1 MARAKKDNTNKPY
14 FSPRLS
20 ALLDGMLTAKT
31 TIISAPAGYGK
42 TTAARYV
49 LNRHL
54 PGGAAVYHLDCVEEP
69 AGAAWKRFGRAI
81 QKIDNRIGN
90 ALLKIGLPDED
101 TKGDAAYLF
110 TELVCAEETWL
121 VIDDFQLFQT
131 AVPETVWNALI
142 EHGAENLHTVILTQ
156 RPVKMR
162 MTLKPGVLY
171 LGREEMRL
179 TESETG
185 EYFAWC
191 GVSPS
196 PEQVRTVSRYTEGW
210 IAALRLQLK
219 CYMDTGSFLD
229 TRDIH
234 RLIGEVVWD
243 KLTREEQNFLLLI
256 SPFDSYTYRQA
267 AHMLNLQEAPE
278 YVRTLSLHNNFIFED
293 AHGHLF
299 RPHSTLLEFLRGE
312 LAALPEETRRHI
324 FTCAGE
330 WCGLNGQSEQ
340 AMYFFHRVG
349 DYEKILSLEF
359 RGMEFER
366 TEETRVADLLLD
378 ILDHTDAEMKLRY
391 PVSVVKIIFILFG
404 AGRYEEFGRWCGGM
418 SALCAGSSL
427 PEPEKN
433 RLSGELSLLT
443 SFTRFNDI
451 TEMGTLMRRAHELL
465 GGRPSLIQMND
476 AWSFGCPSALFLYH
490 SAPGRLDRE
499 LADMTENCCHY
510 FALTQGHGSGG
521 DVLMA
526 AEAHYHRGE
535 MEHAEILA
543 YKALYQA
550 ENKRQEC
557 VCIGAALLLGRL
569 AVVRGDGD
577 GFSSVLERIAGYA
590 AQNPIKSNRME
601 ADMAAA
607 SLMELVGAEQDIPL
621 WLREGDISEKRLF
634 AMSIPYAQTLFGKY
648 MIQSGKPEIW
658 LGMERDA
665 LALAE
670 LLHCCMAMLYGKILT
685 AAAWQ
690 ARGKMPEAISAL
702 KEALDMA
709 IPDALYMPF
718 AENRALLE
726 PLLTEHCSRTEREK
740 IFALAQKQET
750 GAEAVRRGC
759 YLSSLPFGL
768 TEREYEVAELA
779 ARGLRNQAIAQT
791 LFVTDNTVKKHLKT
805 IFQKMDVRSR
815 DALQEKWK
823 NKT

>member
-1 MARAKKDNTNKPY
+1 MPRPKKDNTNKPY
-14 FSPRLS
+14 FSSRLS
-20 ALLDGMLTAKT
+20 ALLNGMLTAKT

-42 TTAARYV
+42 TVAARYFF
-49 LNRHL
+49 NQHL
-54 PGGAAVYHLDCVEEP
+54 PWGAAVYHLDCVEEP
-69 AGAAWKRFGRAI
+69 AGAAWKRFSRAI
-81 QKIDNRIGN
+81 QKIDTGIGN
-90 ALLKIGLPDED
+90 ALLSIGLPDQD
-101 TKGDAAYLF
+101 TKGDAAYLL

-131 AVPETVWNALI
+131 VVPETVWNALI
-142 EHGAENLHTVILTQ
+142 EYGAENLHTVILTQ
-156 RPVKMR
+156 RPVKIR

-171 LGREEMRL
+171 LGREDMRL
-179 TESETG
+179 TESEIG
-185 EYFAWC
+185 EYFTWC
-191 GVSPS
+191 GVSTS
-196 PEQVRTVSRYTEGW
+196 LEQIRTVSRYTEGW

-219 CYMDTGSFLD
+219 CYLDTGSFLD

-243 KLTREEQNFLLLI
+243 KLTQEERDFLLLI
-256 SPFDSYTYRQA
+256 SPFDCYTFRQA
-267 AHMLNLQEAPE
+267 AHMMNLQEVPE
-278 YVRTLSLHNNFIFED
+278 YVKTLSLHNNFIFED
-293 AHGHLF
+293 AHVHLF
-299 RPHSTLLEFLRGE
+299 RPHSTLLEFLHGE
-312 LAALPEETRRHI
+312 LAALPEEQQRYI
-324 FTCAGE
+324 LVCAGD
-330 WCGLNGQSEQ
+330 WCESNGQSEQ

-349 DYEKILSLEF
+349 DYEKILSLEL

-366 TEETRVADLLLD
+366 TAETRVADLLLD
-378 ILDHTDAEMKLRY
+378 ILEHTDAEMKLRH
-391 PVSVVKIIFILFG
+391 PVNVVKIIFILFG
-404 AGRYEEFGRWCGGM
+404 AGRYEEFGRWCTEM

-433 RLSGELSLLT
+433 RLSGELALLT
-443 SFTRFNDI
+443 SFTKFNNI
-451 TEMGTLMRRAHELL
+451 SEMGALMQRAHELL

-476 AWSFGCPSALFLYH
+476 AWTFGSPSALFLYH
-490 SAPGRLDRE
+490 SEPGRLDAE
-499 LADMTENCCHY
+499 LTDMVENCGHY

-521 DVLMA
+521 DMLME

-535 MEHAEILA
+535 MENAEILA

-550 ENKRQEC
+550 ENERQEC
-557 VCIGAALLLGRL
+557 VCIGAALLLGKL

-577 GFSSVLERIAGYA
+577 EFSSVLDRIAGYA
-590 AQNPIKSNRME
+590 AQNPLKSNRME
-601 ADMAAA
+601 ADMAVA
-607 SLMELVGAEQDIPL
+607 SLMELLGREQDIPA
-621 WLREGDISEKRLF
+621 WLREGNISEKRLF

-648 MIQSGKPEIW
+648 IIQSGKPEIW

-665 LALAE
+665 LALAGT
-670 LLHCCMAMLYGKILT
+670 LRCRMAMLYGKILT

-709 IPDALYMPF
+709 LPDALYMPF
-718 AENRALLE
+718 AENRTLLE
-726 PLLTEHCSRTEREK
+726 PMLTEHCPKAEGEK
-740 IFALAQKQET
+740 IVALALKKET
-750 GAEAVRRGC
+750 GVEEVRRGC

-823 NKT
+823 K

>member
-42 TTAARYV
+42 TTAARGFF
-49 LNRHL
+49 NQHL
-54 PGGAAVYHLDCVEEP
+54 PWGAAIYHMDCVEEP
-69 AGAAWKRFGRAI
+69 AGAAWNRFGRAI
-81 QKIDNRIGN
+81 QKIDTGIGS
-90 ALLKIGLPDED
+90 ALLDIGLPDED
-101 TKGDAAYLF
+101 TKGDVSYLL

-131 AVPETVWNALI
+131 AVPEMVWNALI
-142 EHGAENLHTVILTQ
+142 EYGAENLHTVILTQ
-156 RPVKMR
+156 TPVKMR

-179 TESETG
+179 TEREIG
-185 EYFAWC
+185 EYFSWC
-191 GVSPS
+191 GVFPA
-196 PEQVRTVSRYTEGW
+196 PEQIRRVSGYTEGW

-219 CYMDTGSFLD
+219 CYLDTGSFLD

-243 KLTREEQNFLLLI
+243 KLTQEEQDFLLLL
-256 SPFDSYTYRQA
+256 SPFDSYTFQQA
-267 AHMLNLQEAPE
+267 AHMMNLPEVPE
-278 YVRTLSLHNNFIFED
+278 YVRTLSRRNNFIFKD

-312 LAALPEETRRHI
+312 FTALPEETRRYI
-324 FTCAGE
+324 LTCAGD
-330 WCGLNGQSEQ
+330 WCGSNGQSEQ

-349 DYEKILSLEF
+349 DYEKILSLEL
-359 RGMEFER
+359 RGIEFER
-366 TEETRVADLLLD
+366 TAETRAADLLLD
-378 ILDHTDAEMKLRY
+378 ILEHTDAEMKLRY

-404 AGRYEEFGRWCGGM
+404 AGRYEEFGRWCGEM

-443 SFTRFNDI
+443 SFTKFNDI
-451 TEMGTLMRRAHELL
+451 SEMGALMRRAHELL

-476 AWSFGCPSALFLYH
+476 AWTFGCPSALFLYH
-490 SAPGRLDRE
+490 SKPGRLDEE
-499 LADMTENCCHY
+499 LADMSENCGHY

-521 DVLMA
+521 DVLME
-526 AEAHYHRGE
+526 AEAYYHRGE
-535 MEHAEILA
+535 MENAAILG
-543 YKALYQA
+543 YKALHQA

-557 VCIGAALLLGRL
+557 VCIGAALLLGKL
-569 AVVRGDGD
+569 AVVRGNG
-577 GFSSVLERIAGYA
+577 GEFSSVLERIAGYA
-590 AQNPIKSNRME
+590 AQNPRKSNLME
-601 ADMAAA
+601 ADMATA
-607 SLMELVGAEQDIPL
+607 LLRGLLGRNQDIPP

-634 AMSIPYAQTLFGKY
+634 AMSIPYAQILFGKY
-648 MIQSGKPEIW
+648 MVQSGKPEIW
-658 LGMERDA
+658 LGMEGDA
-665 LALAE
+665 LALAGT
-670 LLHCCMAMLYGKILT
+670 LRCRMAMLYGKILT
-685 AAAWQ
+685 AAAWR

-702 KEALDMA
+702 KEALA
-709 IPDALYMPF
+709 LALPDALYMPF

-726 PLLTEHCSRTEREK
+726 PLLAEHCPRTEREK

-791 LFVTDNTVKKHLKT
+791 LFVTDNTVKKHLKA

-823 NKT
+823 K

>member
-1 MARAKKDNTNKPY
+1 MPRVKKDNTNKPC
-14 FSPRLS
+14 FSLRLS
-20 ALLDGMLTAKT
+20 ALLNGMLTART

-42 TTAARYV
+42 TTAARYF
-49 LNRHL
+49 LDQHL
-54 PGGAAVYHLDCVEEP
+54 PEGAAVYHLDCLEEP
-69 AGAAWKRFGRAI
+69 VGAAWKRFGSVI
-81 QKIDNRIGN
+81 QKIDTGIGN

-101 TKGDAAYLF
+101 TKGDAACLL

-131 AVPETVWNALI
+131 VVPETVWNALI
-142 EHGAENLHTVILTQ
+142 EYGAENLHTVILTQ

-171 LGREEMRL
+171 IGREDMRL
-179 TESETG
+179 TECETG

-191 GVSPS
+191 GVSLL
-196 PEQVRTVSRYTEGW
+196 PEQIRTVSRYTEGW

-243 KLTREEQNFLLLI
+243 KLTQEEQNFLLLI
-256 SPFDSYTYRQA
+256 SPFDSYTYQQA

-278 YVRTLSLHNNFIFED
+278 YVRTLSLHNNFIFKD
-293 AHGHLF
+293 AHCHLF
-299 RPHSTLLEFLRGE
+299 RPHSTLLEFLRSE
-312 LAALPEETRRHI
+312 LAALPEEMRRHI

-340 AMYFFHRVG
+340 AMYFFLRVG

-366 TEETRVADLLLD
+366 TEETRVADLLQD
-378 ILDHTDAEMKLRY
+378 ILEHTDAEMKLRH

-404 AGRYEEFGRWCGGM
+404 AGRYEEFGRWCGEM
-418 SALCAGSSL
+418 SALCDGSSL

-451 TEMGTLMRRAHELL
+451 SEMGALMRCAHELL

-476 AWSFGCPSALFLYH
+476 AWSFGSPSALFLYH
-490 SAPGRLDRE
+490 STPGHLDTE
-499 LADMTENCCHY
+499 LADMTENCSHY

-535 MEHAEILA
+535 MENAEILA

-550 ENKRQEC
+550 ENKQQEC

-569 AVVRGDGD
+569 AVVRGNGD
-577 GFSSVLERIAGYA
+577 EFSSVLERIAGYA
-590 AQNPIKSNRME
+590 AQNPLKSNRME

-607 SLMELVGAEQDIPL
+607 SLMELLGAEQDIPA

-670 LLHCCMAMLYGKILT
+670 SLRCQMAMLYGKILT

-690 ARGKMPEAISAL
+690 ARGKMPEAVSAL
-702 KEALDMA
+702 KEALEMA
-709 IPDALYMPF
+709 LPDALYMPF
-718 AENRALLE
+718 AENRALFE
-726 PLLTEHCSRTEREK
+726 PLLAEYCPKTEREK
-740 IFALAQKQET
+740 IFALAQKQEA
-750 GAEAVRRGC
+750 GAEAVRRKR

-791 LFVTDNTVKKHLKT
+791 LFVTDNTVKKHLKA
-805 IFQKMDVRSR
+805 IFQKMDVCSR

-823 NKT
+823 K